1 MPPEQLE
8 LNNAAESTQASAP
21 AAAPAAPDA
30 GAPAAP
36 AQADVTPASSP
47 AAEGVKEPTSS
58 LEKVKRE
65 MAQQRQTAADQAKAG
80 EQAAGESPKPEGEA
94 QAQQDPDAEHVEPS
108 DVLPAAEV
116 EKLSRN
122 AKRRIR
128 QLTKLNETAQA
139 QIQALQPAAQHFQ
152 QIRQFV
158 IDSGMQPQEFQ
169 NLLAVGRMIKAD
181 PHAALEQMRGY
192 VAQLEEMVGAGR
204 LPPDLQ
210 ADVEAGRLAEERAR
224 ELSVARNRTQ
234 FLQTQRQSLEQRG
247 QEREQQH
254 QTAAQVNAIRG
265 AVAAWETQV
274 KTSDPDFAK
283 LGPLVS
289 AEVHQLIAQE
299 GIPSTPQGAVEQA
312 KKAYDNV
319 RKAVRAFSPS
329 QPKAIQTVT
338 GGTSG
343 PTMAQPK
350 SSREAAAAALA
361 GMRR

>member
-8 LNNAAESTQASAP
+8 LNNAAETSQASAP
-21 AAAPAAPDA
+21 AVVPAAPDA
-30 GAPAAP
+30 GAPAP

-94 QAQQDPDAEHVEPS
+94 QASQDPEAEHVEPS
-108 DVLPAAEV
+108 ETLPAAEV

-128 QLTKLNETAQA
+128 QLTKQNEHAQQ
-139 QIQALQPAAQHFQ
+139 QIAALQPAAQHFQ
-152 QIRQFV
+152 QIQQFV
-158 IDSGMQPQEFQ
+158 VDSGLQPQEFQ
-169 NLLAVGRMIKAD
+169 NLLAVGRLIKAD

-192 VAQLEEMVGAGR
+192 VAQLEEQVGAGR

-224 ELSVARNRTQ
+224 ELSIARNRTT
-234 FLQTQRQSLEQRG
+234 FLQTQRQTLEQRG

-254 QTAAQVNAIRG
+254 QTVAHVNAVRS
-265 AVAAWETQV
+265 AVAAWESQV

-283 LGPLVS
+283 LGPMVS
-289 AEVHQLIAQE
+289 AEVHRLIAEE
-299 GIPSTPQGAVEQA
+299 GIPPTPQGAVEQA
-312 KKAYDNV
+312 KKAYENV
-319 RKAVRAFSPS
+319 RKHVRSFAPS
-329 QPKAIQTVT
+329 QPKSITPVT
-338 GGTSG
+338 GGASG
-343 PTMAQPK
+343 PVTAQPK